1 MDKSVRSTSTWEYLD
16 FELEIRKGT
25 RRKYTV
31 CVRSPEGEAQE
42 EMRFPFDKREL
53 KGKLK
58 DLETAVLLSGRK
70 RRRIRTP
77 EAQGVQN
84 FGQNLFQALLHG
96 EIRAHYDLSLREAKR
111 QNKGLR
117 LKLRIQPPEL
127 AVLPWEFLYDP
138 GRSSYL
144 CLSSKTP
151 LVRYLELREPIEQLA
166 VSPPLK
172 ILGMVASP
180 SDLTPLNVEHE
191 KRRVEEAI
199 KDLQTQGRVELTW
212 LEGQT
217 ARDLQRAMI
226 RGPWHIFHFIGHG
239 GFDPATE
246 EGLIALA
253 NEEGYARFLPAE
265 DLAQLLKDHWDL
277 RLVLLNSCE
286 GARGSEQD
294 AFSSTAATLVRP
306 GIPAV
311 LANQYEITDEAAIE
325 FSRTFYEA
333 VADGLPVDAAVAYA
347 RTSLKI
353 EIDNTLEWA
362 TPVLYMRA
370 PDGRIFN
377 ISSKAL
383 PVKPAQEELQEELE
397 DQREEDP
404 LRWYRKAVEWAWAD
418 EALQRWE
425 VESLKDLANNR
436 LGLSLSAAAD
446 IEREVMGDIK
456 EAILDHQ
463 EQTAKD
469 REEEEHRERL
479 DELYAH
485 VRQSHQDQE
494 WQAVVDLFDQI
505 HTLDSAYPDPE
516 GLLASARE
524 GLALMRRVVAIY
536 DRGMQHKEAEE
547 WPQALECLEE
557 VQQLKPGYRETERLL
572 LRVRHELAKSS
583 PVIEVP
589 DLSSQ
594 NVSQASTLLSKRG
607 LKLGAQNK
615 ASSEMTPEGEIV
627 KQSPEAGIEVEV
639 GHPVDITVSSGSS
652 QVKVPDLTGQSSFKA
667 RNMLT
672 AAGLKLGDQIKTP
685 NNDVPEGTIVKQY
698 PAAGTKARWG
708 SRVSIRF
715 SSGPEKITTS
725 VPDISGKDLE
735 EAERLLSSAGL
746 ALEGSITQKSR
757 RLAGTV
763 ISTDPPAGAEVDVG
777 TAVTS
782 IISSGPCISPAKPS
796 FLPGRQES
804 KPDFLPGKQK
814 PKRPKLKKTQ
824 GLPDW

>member
-25 RRKYTV
+25 RRKYMV

-77 EAQGVQN
+77 EAQGVQD

-180 SDLTPLNVEHE
+180 SDLAPLDVEHE

-226 RGPWHIFHFIGHG
+226 CGPWHIFHFIGHG

-294 AFSSTAATLVRP
+294 AFSSTAAALVRP

-311 LANQYEITDEAAIE
+311 LANQYEISDEAAVE
-325 FSRTFYEA
+325 FSRAFYEA
-333 VADGLPVDAAVAYA
+333 VADGLPLDAAVGEA
-347 RTSLKI
+347 RTSLSI
-353 EIDNTLEWA
+353 EIGDTLEWG
-362 TPVLYMRA
+362 TPVLYMRS
-370 PDGRIFN
+370 PDGCIFN
-377 ISSKAL
+377 IEA
-383 PVKPAQEELQEELE
+383 
-397 DQREEDP
+397 P
-404 LRWYRKAVEWAWAD
+404 LD
-418 EALQRWE
+418 SPQ
-425 VESLKDLANNR
+425 
-436 LGLSLSAAAD
+436 
-446 IEREVMGDIK
+446 K
-456 EAILDHQ
+456 EP
-463 EQTAKD
+463 ED
-469 REEEEHRERL
+469 REDEERQNRL
-479 DELYAH
+479 DELYAQAC
-485 VRQSHQDQE
+485 RSYQAQE
-494 WQAVVDLFDQI
+494 WRAVVGVFDQI
-505 HTLDSAYPDPE
+505 RAVDPEYPDPK
-516 GLLASARE
+516 GLLVSARE
-524 GLALMRRVVAIY
+524 ALVT
-536 DRGMQHKEAEE
+536 
-547 WPQALECLEE
+547 LELE
-557 VQQLKPGYRETERLL
+557 
-572 LRVRHELAKSS
+572 LRV
-583 PVIEVP
+583 
-589 DLSSQ
+589 
-594 NVSQASTLLSKRG
+594 
-607 LKLGAQNK
+607 
-615 ASSEMTPEGEIV
+615 
-627 KQSPEAGIEVEV
+627 
-639 GHPVDITVSSGSS
+639 
-652 QVKVPDLTGQSSFKA
+652 
-667 RNMLT
+667 
-672 AAGLKLGDQIKTP
+672 AAVYD
-685 NNDVPEGTIVKQY
+685 
-698 PAAGTKARWG
+698 
-708 SRVSIRF
+708 
-715 SSGPEKITTS
+715 
-725 VPDISGKDLE
+725 
-735 EAERLLSSAGL
+735 
-746 ALEGSITQKSR
+746 
-757 RLAGTV
+757 
-763 ISTDPPAGAEVDVG
+763 
-777 TAVTS
+777 
-782 IISSGPCISPAKPS
+782 
-796 FLPGRQES
+796 
-804 KPDFLPGKQK
+804 
-814 PKRPKLKKTQ
+814 Q
-824 GLPDW
+824 GLQ